1 MTSLS
6 SCLGC
11 KRKNLEREVRWKEER
26 KGGEDEKEEKL
37 VDKKKL
43 EKK

>member
-1 MTSLS
+1 MASLS

-11 KRKNLEREVRWKEER
+11 KCKNLERRVRWEEER

-37 VDKKKL
+37 VDKKKF

>member
-1 MTSLS
+1 MAS
-6 SCLGC
+6 SSGCLGC
-11 KRKNLEREVRWKEER
+11 KHKNLERGVRWKEER

-37 VDKKKL
+37 VDKKKF